1 MSVHHHAK
9 CITLKRLQAMKA
21 QAEKIACLTAYDAS
35 FAALLDTAGVDVILV
50 GDSLGMVIQGRESTV
65 SVTMD
70 DMIYHSQCV
79 TSSVRHA
86 FVIAD
91 MPFMTYTSVEQALDN
106 ATDLIQLGG
115 VQMVKLEASVRQAS
129 IVQEMSEC
137 GIPVCAHLGLR
148 PQYIHKL
155 GGYSLQGND
164 EKSSEDLLKSAESL
178 QAAGADMLLL
188 ECIPAALA
196 RKITSHSSI
205 PVIGIGAGQDCDG
218 QILVL
223 HDVLGVTQGVTP
235 KFAKDFLADADDIPS
250 AIRAYVDAVKSSS
263 FPPKS

>member
-9 CITLKRLQAMKA
+9 CITLKRLQAMKS

-164 EKSSEDLLKSAESL
+164 EKSSEDLLRSAESL

-188 ECIPAALA
+188 ECIPDALA
-196 RKITSHSSI
+196 RRITSHSSI

-235 KFAKDFLADADDIPS
+235 KFAKDFLAGADDIPS

-263 FPPKS
+263 FPPES